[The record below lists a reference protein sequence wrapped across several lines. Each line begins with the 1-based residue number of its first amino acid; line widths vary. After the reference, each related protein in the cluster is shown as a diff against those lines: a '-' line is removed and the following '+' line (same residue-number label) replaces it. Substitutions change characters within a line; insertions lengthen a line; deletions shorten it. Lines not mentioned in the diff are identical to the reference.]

1 MQSKEDVMR
10 HSMKRAIAFVLSLTM
25 VLSLP
30 MAASASGVQDLFD
43 VDAQVAGEGSY
54 DSGSATDTGSDTG
67 SDTSTRPPVF
77 KPEEVEKVLPSI
89 LKVVLDK
96 TEMELDAGGLSGELR
111 ADLIYDKTAV
121 EKEYKDLISLVK
133 FRTYYKGR
141 LATSNEYL
149 KLDWSKE
156 EARTG
161 VARCDIHARKQGN
174 VQVFAFFDANNNG
187 KLDPGEC
194 VSEEITVKITE
205 LANDNNTKFYKDL
218 TFYEG
223 QKVDLNALIDNANT
237 TSWEALEGKLSWSV
251 SDDSLFVKN
260 GVATKTK
267 TATVDAKGVA
277 TMKKEGSA
285 KFFAVGK
292 KHNFAVEV
300 TIDKK
305 ANGNTIKSF
314 NADPSSKKQEL
325 IITDGTPSAALKV
338 SAKATTKAD
347 ATVLN
352 DYVTWT
358 VKNPKNKTVVEV
370 VPKTANVPG
379 QSTAANTVFEAEVK
393 GLDVGKATVTA
404 TSSTGK
410 KVNFTVTVK
419 APLNKLTITN
429 TDQVLYTGQSVKLNA
444 VRDPKINQDKLTWKV
459 VGAGDG
465 KPVKDVKVNKDG
477 LLTIGKNPSAKDGGN
492 FKVIVSAKGL
502 AENKCGTYEFAVK
515 KLYLKPVADSTK
527 IKDVMPAGAARMV
540 VPQTNTYSLA
550 DADLQKFDIVDDKGA
565 KVENPPVSVAD
576 LLTWSSSKAKA
587 LSVDAKGNAEALTAG
602 KKVKVTASALI
613 VTKIKANGD
622 AVVASQK
629 TAAKQVDIV
638 MPVTSLTVKKSVL
651 GVTPNTT
658 GRSPKSKKVTLQVA
672 QQLPKGCTK
681 EVVTWTV
688 LDGNGVVSEGV
699 LPDTK
704 PSKPTGKGVLTIPA
718 GEKYGCIT
726 VQAKAE
732 NGATVTQKV
741 YVTPKTS
748 KVLFDVKKGSGDA
761 YKDLTDITPIGTNG
775 KKGSINLGQKTLL
788 NCMINSSSQK
798 AGSANFEPIVSCTVT
813 GKGGAKV
820 ELRKDGKLV
829 EDGKYVREGNEVWI
843 TPLRAGNVTI
853 KVTTASG
860 KSASYTLTI
869 NGKVEAGKN

>member
-1 MQSKEDVMR
+1 MR

-43 VDAQVAGEGSY
+43 VDAQVAGEGFY
-54 DSGSATDTGSDTG
+54 DSESATDTGTDTG
-67 SDTSTRPPVF
+67 TDTTSKTPVF
-77 KPEEVEKVLPSI
+77 DKEEDIKEVLPSI

-96 TEMELDAGGLSGELR
+96 KELELDAGGLSGELR
-111 ADLIYDKTAV
+111 ADLIYDKSSVNKTYEQLV
-121 EKEYKDLISLVK
+121 SLIR
-133 FRTYYKGR
+133 FRTYYNGR
-141 LATSNEYL
+141 LAMANEYL
-149 KLDWSKE
+149 KLDWSPE
-156 EARTG
+156 EARAG
-161 VARCDIHARKQGN
+161 VARCDIHPRKQGE

-187 KLDPGEC
+187 KIDPGEC

-325 IITDGTPSAALKV
+325 TITGKSAKPEATLKV
-338 SAKATTKAD
+338 IAKATTKAD

-358 VKNPKNKTVVEV
+358 VKNPKNKTIVEV
-370 VPKTANVPG
+370 VPETANVPG
-379 QSTAANTVFEAEVK
+379 KSTAADTEFKATVK

-419 APLNKLTITN
+419 APLTSLKITN
-429 TDQVLYTGQSVKLNA
+429 TDQVLYTGQAVKLN
-444 VRDPKINQDKLTWKV
+444 VEKDPAANQDKLTWKV
-459 VGAGDG
+459 VGAGDN
-465 KPVKDVKVNKDG
+465 KPAKDVKVNKDG
-477 LLTIGKNPSAKDGGN
+477 VLTIGKNPSTRDGSK
-492 FKVIVSAKGL
+492 FKVVVSAKGSTVTG
-502 AENKCGTYEFAVK
+502 EYSFDVK
-515 KLYLKPVADSTK
+515 KLYLRPAGETTK

-587 LSVDAKGNAEALTAG
+587 LDVDAKGSAIAKTAA

-613 VTKIKANGD
+613 VTKTKANGD

-629 TAAKQVDIV
+629 TAAKLVDIV

-658 GRSPKSKKVTLQVA
+658 GSNPKPKKVTLQVA

-681 EVVTWTV
+681 EF
-688 LDGNGVVSEGV
+688 VSWSIVGDD
-699 LPDTK
+699 LGATIRDTK
-704 PSKPTGKGVLTIPA
+704 PGNANSKGELTIPA
-718 GEKYGCIT
+718 KATNGCIT

-741 YVTPKTS
+741 YVTAKTT
-748 KVLFDVKKGSGDA
+748 KVAFTEKENIVPLKA
-761 YKDLTDITPIGTNG
+761 NTAG
-775 KKGSINLGQKTLL
+775 KKGTISLGQQGILGCDVQKKATDTNTLL
-788 NCMINSSSQK
+788 
-798 AGSANFEPIVSCTVT
+798 EPIVSCTVT

-869 NGKVEAGKN
+869 NGKVEAGKTEK

>member
-1 MQSKEDVMR
+1 MR

-251 SDDSLFVKN
+251 SDDSVVSGK
-260 GVATKTK
+260 TTK

-347 ATVLN
+347 ASVLN

-370 VPKTANVPG
+370 VSKTANVPG

-550 DADLQKFDIVDDKGA
+550 DADLQKFNIVDDKGA
-565 KVENPPVSVAD
+565 EVENPPVSVAD

-602 KKVKVTASALI
+602 KRVKVTASALI

-629 TAAKQVDIV
+629 TAAKLVDIV

-658 GRSPKSKKVTLQVA
+658 GRNPKPKKVTLQVA

-681 EVVTWTV
+681 EVVTWSV
-688 LDGNGVVSEGV
+688 LDGGNVVPEGV

-718 GEKYGCIT
+718 NATNGCIT

-741 YVTPKTS
+741 YVTAKTS
-748 KVLFDVKKGSGDA
+748 KVAFTEKENIKPLKA
-761 YKDLTDITPIGTNG
+761 NTAG
-775 KKGSINLGQKTLL
+775 KKGTISLGQQGILGCDVQKKTTDTNTLL
-788 NCMINSSSQK
+788 
-798 AGSANFEPIVSCTVT
+798 EPIVSCTVT

-869 NGKVEAGKN
+869 NGKVEAGKTEK